1 VDQDTLDFITRFFE
15 FKDDTKPPS
24 EAPTDPPFIQRC
36 EVHGVP
42 LVLDYKPKKVDY
54 AGLRSGRTKE
64 FMNFVTLED
73 AEIMLQRLVLY
84 GITGFDNLH
93 KSLNDIWVADVVG
106 KQLPTV
112 IQGLAP
118 VRPLVNVG
126 KGLLQLIVVPIEE
139 WQKDGRLVR
148 GVRKGIFAFAKTTTS
163 EVARLGGKIAMG
175 TGTLLSEA
183 EALLSPNVA
192 NSDYDPIDHFSGS
205 PGGVHHASSAYA
217 NQPLTIPAGVRTG
230 LAHLERELA
239 SMQDGII
246 AVGTD
251 VQNRS
256 TLSGKAL
263 AIAGGA
269 PVLILKPLIGGTRA
283 IGTTLLGAANQI
295 DSSSRQKLEDVSS
308 LSCLLDIYV
317 LALTSF

>member
-1 VDQDTLDFITRFFE
+1 L
-15 FKDDTKPPS
+15 K
-24 EAPTDPPFIQRC
+24 
-36 EVHGVP
+36 
-42 LVLDYKPKKVDY
+42 LDYKPKKVDY

-73 AEIMLQRLVLY
+73 ADIVLRRLVLY
-84 GITGFDNLH
+84 GVTGFDNLH

-118 VRPLVNVG
+118 IRPLVNVG

-139 WQKDGRLVR
+139 WQKDGRVVR
-148 GVRKGIFAFAKTTTS
+148 GIRKGIFAFAKTTSS

-183 EALLSPNVA
+183 QTLLSPSNTMQ
-192 NSDYDPIDHFSGS
+192 DYDPMDQLSGS
-205 PGGVHHASSAYA
+205 PSSGSHRAVSAYA
-217 NQPLTIPAGVRTG
+217 NQPLTIPAGVRSG

-263 AIAGGA
+263 ALAGGA

-283 IGTTLLGAANQI
+283 IGTTLLGAANQL
-295 DSSSRQKLEDVSS
+295 DPNSRRKLEDVSRS
-308 LSCLLDIYV
+308 VVCFIAIV
-317 LALTSF
+317 FALTCL